1 VSDIVLITGPPLAGV
16 TSLVEEL
23 RRRMPGRCFVEA
35 PEMDAG
41 TAPAAVVFVV
51 SAIAPM
57 TESDCALADLAT
69 TQTDV
74 VVAVVSKVDDHRDW
88 RGVLSADRE
97 RLGEYTARLRHV
109 AWVGAAAAPRLGEPV
124 VDQLVELLGRQLD
137 DPGLTR
143 RNSLRAWESRVL
155 AEMSRLHSEAAGG
168 CRQAQ
173 VDALR
178 GRREELLRQGR
189 LSRSDSSIALRSR
202 IQQARVAL
210 MYSARNRCAS
220 ARTELLEL
228 VAATSRRAFGD
239 VEQCVR
245 RRCRDIAAEVDEE
258 ISTQTRDVA
267 AELGVME
274 PPRPPPMRMVAITD
288 PPVRSRRL
296 ETQLMT
302 VLGAGFGLGVAV
314 VVSRLFAGLSPE
326 PTVAGMA
333 ASAVVGLAITVWIVR
348 IRALLHDR
356 AVLDRW
362 VSAVITAVR
371 SAAEERVVTRMLA
384 AEAALMSAYI
394 ARGDAQRLAAGQQI
408 PGIDSELRE
417 LASATARAEAAR
429 DRELPSLQRTLE
441 AIREA
446 LPKLKSP
453 ESFVTGR

>member
-1 VSDIVLITGPPLAGV
+1 MSDVVLMTGPPLAGV

-35 PEMDAG
+35 SEMDAG

-51 SAIAPM
+51 SAIAPV

-88 RGVLSADRE
+88 RGVLSTDRE

-109 AWVGAAAAPRLGEPV
+109 PWVGAAAAPRLGEPV

-189 LSRSDSSIALRSR
+189 LSSSDSAIALRSR

-210 MYSARNRCAS
+210 MYSARNQCAS

-267 AELGVME
+267 AELGVVE

-333 ASAVVGLAITVWIVR
+333 ASAVVGLAVTVWMVR

-384 AEAALMSAYI
+384 AEAALMSAHI
-394 ARGDAQRLAAGQQI
+394 GRADAQRLAAGQQI
-408 PGIDSELRE
+408 PGIDAKLRD

>member
-1 VSDIVLITGPPLAGV
+1 
-16 TSLVEEL
+16 
-23 RRRMPGRCFVEA
+23 
-35 PEMDAG
+35 
-41 TAPAAVVFVV
+41 
-51 SAIAPM
+51 
-57 TESDCALADLAT
+57 
-69 TQTDV
+69 
-74 VVAVVSKVDDHRDW
+74 
-88 RGVLSADRE
+88 
-97 RLGEYTARLRHV
+97 
-109 AWVGAAAAPRLGEPV
+109 
-124 VDQLVELLGRQLD
+124 
-137 DPGLTR
+137 
-143 RNSLRAWESRVL
+143 
-155 AEMSRLHSEAAGG
+155 
-168 CRQAQ
+168 

-408 PGIDSELRE
+408 PGIDSELSE

>member
-1 VSDIVLITGPPLAGV
+1 MSDVVLVTGPPLAGV
-16 TSLVEEL
+16 TSLVAEL
-23 RRRMPGRCFVEA
+23 RRRMPGRSFAEA
-35 PEMDAG
+35 SEVDPG

-51 SAIAPM
+51 SAIAPV

-69 TQTDV
+69 AQTDV

-88 RGVLSADRE
+88 RGVLAADRE
-97 RLGEYTARLRHV
+97 RLGEYTARLRYV
-109 AWVGAAAAPRLGEPV
+109 PWVSAAAAPLLGEPV
-124 VDQLVELLGRQLD
+124 VDNLVELLGRQLD
-137 DPGLTR
+137 DPRLTR
-143 RNSLRAWESRVL
+143 RNSLRAWEFRVL

-168 CRQAQ
+168 YRQAQ

-178 GRREELLRQGR
+178 GRREELSRQGR
-189 LSRSDSSIALRSR
+189 LSRSDSAIALRHR

-258 ISTQTRDVA
+258 IGTHAREVA
-267 AELGVME
+267 AQLGVTE

-314 VVSRLFAGLSPE
+314 VVTRLIAGLSPE

-333 ASAVVGLAITVWIVR
+333 AGAVAGLAISVWVVR

-362 VSAVITAVR
+362 VSAVLTAVG
-371 SAAEERVVTRMLA
+371 SAAEERIATRVLA
-384 AEAALMSAYI
+384 AEAALVSACV
-394 ARGDAQRLAAGQQI
+394 AGADTRQLAGGQQI
-408 PGIDSELRE
+408 ARIDAELRE
-417 LASATARAEAAR
+417 HASATARAETAR
-429 DRELPSLQRTLE
+429 DREMPPLQRELE
-441 AIREA
+441 AIRDA
-446 LPKLKSP
+446 LPKLRSM
-453 ESFVTGR
+453 ESSVTGR